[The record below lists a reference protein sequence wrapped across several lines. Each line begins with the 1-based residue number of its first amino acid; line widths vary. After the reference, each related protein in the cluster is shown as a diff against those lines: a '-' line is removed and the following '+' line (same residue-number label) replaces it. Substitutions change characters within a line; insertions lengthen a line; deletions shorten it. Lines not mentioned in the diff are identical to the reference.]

1 MLQLMETK
9 DHAFPVW
16 VELRIVSFAAWNQ
29 DKNLK
34 TDKIYKIFVHLKI
47 IVLEEQ
53 LYIRDCK
60 ITKSIY
66 IFL

>member
-9 DHAFPVW
+9 DHAFPVR
-16 VELRIVSFAAWNQ
+16 VEFRIASFADWNR
-29 DKNLK
+29 DKHLK
-34 TDKIYKIFVHLKI
+34 TDKIYKMFVHLKI

-60 ITKSIY
+60 
-66 IFL
+66 